1 MWCRHHVETAEQQSR
16 QLGQAEGD
24 DATLTG
30 TGLSEKRTPM
40 PGRTYTMRELLTQA
54 RERFGADAARY
65 KTRQELLDAL
75 GLGATPVEL
84 PSATP
89 SGPAPQPTL
98 VVKDFFLPR
107 EKP

>member
-1 MWCRHHVETAEQQSR
+1 M
-16 QLGQAEGD
+16 
-24 DATLTG
+24 TG

-84 PSATP
+84 PPADAP
-89 SGPAPQPTL
+89 RPAPQPLL

>member
-1 MWCRHHVETAEQQSR
+1 
-16 QLGQAEGD
+16 
-24 DATLTG
+24 LTG

-40 PGRTYTMRELLTQA
+40 PGRTYTMRELLTLA

-75 GLGATPVEL
+75 GLGAPPAV
-84 PSATP
+84 P
-89 SGPAPQPTL
+89 SGPPPAPSAAVAPSKREL

-107 EKP
+107 EKG

>member
-1 MWCRHHVETAEQQSR
+1 
-16 QLGQAEGD
+16 
-24 DATLTG
+24 
-30 TGLSEKRTPM
+30 M

>member
-16 QLGQAEGD
+16 QLGQAEED

-75 GLGATPVEL
+75 GLGPTPLALSLPSPATPAR
-84 PSATP
+84 P
-89 SGPAPQPTL
+89 PTL
-98 VVKDFFLPR
+98 VVKDFFLPS

>member
-1 MWCRHHVETAEQQSR
+1 M
-16 QLGQAEGD
+16 
-24 DATLTG
+24 TG
-30 TGLSEKRTPM
+30 TGLSEKRTAM

-75 GLGATPVEL
+75 GLGATPVV
-84 PSATP
+84 TP
-89 SGPAPQPTL
+89 DAVAPASIPAPRPAL

>member
-1 MWCRHHVETAEQQSR
+1 
-16 QLGQAEGD
+16 
-24 DATLTG
+24 
-30 TGLSEKRTPM
+30 M

-75 GLGATPVEL
+75 GLGATSVIVPPQGA
-84 PSATP
+84 PSP
-89 SGPAPQPTL
+89 KPTL

>member
-1 MWCRHHVETAEQQSR
+1 M
-16 QLGQAEGD
+16 
-24 DATLTG
+24 TG

-75 GLGATPVEL
+75 GLGASPVEL

-89 SGPAPQPTL
+89 SGPAPQPKL

>member
-1 MWCRHHVETAEQQSR
+1 
-16 QLGQAEGD
+16 
-24 DATLTG
+24 
-30 TGLSEKRTPM
+30 
-40 PGRTYTMRELLTQA
+40 MRELLTQA

-75 GLGATPVEL
+75 GLGVMPVPPEISAPISTP
-84 PSATP
+84 TP
-89 SGPAPQPTL
+89 RLAL